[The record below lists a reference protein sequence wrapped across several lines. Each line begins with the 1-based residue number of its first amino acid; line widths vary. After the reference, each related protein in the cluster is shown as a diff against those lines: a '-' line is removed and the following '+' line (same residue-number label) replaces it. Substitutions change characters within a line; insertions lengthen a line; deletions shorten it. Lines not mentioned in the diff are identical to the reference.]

1 MSSRIKCQFSQKS
14 SWRAHRDATKESSSV
29 GRYYFEVVEDVTT
42 FRNKERVLEDLSKAL
57 HFSPE
62 SLEANRKGRLS
73 KDQIKQFAPR
83 CIQPTVLTF
92 VFAVAPFAVWTWI
105 TAGRQQLSMESAFP
119 VLLTELT
126 HVNDLFEAHGKMG
139 GVMMLASI
147 IVPLAL
153 AVIMAFRTPVQL
165 YFDLLDRKV
174 EAREGRVVAREEQ
187 INRANGR
194 DPIEKYFF
202 SLRYL
207 NMPVTLAAY
216 RALEAG
222 SVYVVYLLPRS
233 EVLVSIEPK
242 VEETEPKVEKI
253 EARVEEPPEALTA
266 AGSLHSDDRSPSPSE
281 RAS

>member
-1 MSSRIKCQFSQKS
+1 
-14 SWRAHRDATKESSSV
+14 
-29 GRYYFEVVEDVTT
+29 VVEDATT
-42 FRNKERVLEDLSKAL
+42 FRSKEQVLYDLSKAL
-57 HFSPE
+57 RFSPD

-73 KDQIKQFAPR
+73 KEQVKQLSGQCLRPA
-83 CIQPTVLTF
+83 VLTF
-92 VFAVAPFAVWTWI
+92 VFAVAPFMAWTYV
-105 TAGRQQLSMESAFP
+105 TAGRQQLSFMDAFP
-119 VLLTELT
+119 ALITELT

-139 GVMMLASI
+139 GVMMLGSI
-147 IVPLAL
+147 LISLAIAAFMALRLPLL
-153 AVIMAFRTPVQL
+153 L

-207 NMPVTLAAY
+207 NMPVNLAAY

-222 SVYVVYLLPRS
+222 SIYIVYLLPRS

-242 VEETEPKVEKI
+242 MDDG
-253 EARVEEPPEALTA
+253 ALALNPPAK
-266 AGSLHSDDRSPSPSE
+266 PSQG
-281 RAS
+281 